1 MSGSNG
7 VPSADDSLPPGG
19 RTLEQAFE
27 ALVAT
32 LNDRGIRY
40 AIIGGIAL
48 IQHTRVRTTD
58 DIDALLAVPQIQ
70 MAPLFE
76 ALAARGFAL
85 DVERA
90 TREFRD
96 GGMVSLRYGDVIVDL
111 LRPVIPAYSHVLDRA
126 VETQILGHRVRIGSA
141 EGLIVTKLMAMR
153 PQDESDVRD
162 LLAAYAG
169 RLDLDF
175 VRAELD
181 SFSATNDPRRA
192 KFEAWVSETQPGK
205 GL

>member
-1 MSGSNG
+1 M
-7 VPSADDSLPPGG
+7 PSADDSLPPGG
-19 RTLEQAFE
+19 RSLEQAFE

-48 IQHTRVRTTD
+48 IQHTRVRTTN
-58 DIDALLAVPQIQ
+58 DIDALLAVPQVQ

-76 ALAARGFAL
+76 ALADRGFSV

-90 TREFRD
+90 TRDFSD
-96 GGMVSLRYGDVIVDL
+96 SGFVSLRYGDVVVDL
-111 LRPVIPAYSHVLDRA
+111 LQPLIPAFARVLDRA
-126 VETQILGHRVRIGSA
+126 VQTQILGHPVRIGSA
-141 EGLIVTKLMAMR
+141 EGLIITKLMAMR
-153 PQDESDVRD
+153 PQDESDIRD

-175 VRAELD
+175 VRAEMD
-181 SFSATNDPRRA
+181 TFTDADDPRRA
-192 KFEAWVSETQPGK
+192 KFEAWVGETSPGQ
-205 GL
+205 